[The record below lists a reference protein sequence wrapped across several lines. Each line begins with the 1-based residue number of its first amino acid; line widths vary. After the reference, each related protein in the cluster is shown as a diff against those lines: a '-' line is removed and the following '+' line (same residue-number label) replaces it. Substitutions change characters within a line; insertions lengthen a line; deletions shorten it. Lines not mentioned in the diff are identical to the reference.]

1 VLPVPQIAAKIYSIL
16 TVTCNI
22 REPPGLFRSLQS
34 IINLQECRL
43 RQACWPS
50 VTGYSFVQTSK
61 IFECC

>member
-1 VLPVPQIAAKIYSIL
+1 MFSNVV
-16 TVTCNI
+16 VTSHSSCVFLYLFSSANI
-22 REPPGLFRSLQS
+22 SQS